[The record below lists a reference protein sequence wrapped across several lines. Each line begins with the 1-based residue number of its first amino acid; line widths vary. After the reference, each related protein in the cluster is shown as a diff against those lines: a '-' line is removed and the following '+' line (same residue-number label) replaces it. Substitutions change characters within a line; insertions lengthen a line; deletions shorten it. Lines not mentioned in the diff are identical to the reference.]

1 MIRTLL
7 LTLWCCSIFAA
18 EESLR
23 VRIPYEDRQGTPAIE
38 TEANIR
44 SEDRIQPLPESKKQT
59 ISAAY
64 PDHQKDYKW
73 VPGWILKGTGQLRVS
88 DASAVSDG
96 SLIAFLE
103 TTGKADGPQG
113 GRIVLLDVPRKRIC
127 GYFEIGRKLS
137 ALRLGNTL
145 THAVAW
151 AEEQKNLNQKAGFS
165 VLNLKTGTETA
176 FLPAEKPY
184 SFAVAGTRLFAAG
197 TAGKIQMYDLNGN
210 GNKEL
215 LSGPHPFLGVTPDGK
230 TVIAAADDAFYY
242 FDAVSGETLRKEPL
256 PSPLR
261 ICALTCM
268 TPDGNSFIFASAPDS
283 HGRHRVF
290 FRVNGKQKEAADD
303 STGKFV
309 WQERDS
315 LFFLMRIIKGRIYR
329 IDAET
334 LKPFSYC
341 EPKTVR
347 PGTLGTVRFLFTG
360 NEPGELIAMDTLGAV
375 YSLKSVGKRWR
386 KTMIVDAGTR

>member
-1 MIRTLL
+1 MIRVLL
-7 LTLWCCSIFAA
+7 LILCCCSLFAA
-18 EESLR
+18 EEALR
-23 VRIPYEDRQGTPAIE
+23 VRIPYEDRKAAPVIE
-38 TEANIR
+38 TETNIR
-44 SEDRIQPLPESKKQT
+44 SEDRIRQLPKSKTQT
-59 ISAAY
+59 LSAAY

-73 VPGWILKGTGQLRVS
+73 IPGWSLKGTGQLRVP

-113 GRIVLLDVPRKRIC
+113 GRVILLDVPRRRLC

-137 ALRLGNTL
+137 ALRLGSTL

-151 AEEQKNLNQKAGFS
+151 AEEQKSLNQKAGFS
-165 VLNLKTGTETA
+165 VLNLESGTETA
-176 FLPAEKPY
+176 FLPTEKPY
-184 SFAVAGTRLFAAG
+184 SFAVAGTKLFSADA
-197 TAGKIQMYDLNGN
+197 AGKIRMHDLNRDG
-210 GNKEL
+210 GREL
-215 LSGPHPFLGVTPDGK
+215 LSGPHPFLCVTPDGK

-242 FDAVSGETLRKEPL
+242 FDAGSGEVLRKEPL
-256 PSPLR
+256 PSPLG

-268 TPDGNSFIFASAPDS
+268 TPDGSSFIFASAPDPQ
-283 HGRHRVF
+283 GRHRVF
-290 FRVNGKQKEAADD
+290 FRVNGKQKEAAND
-303 STGKFV
+303 SAGKFV

-315 LFFLMRIIKGRIYR
+315 LFFLMRVIKGRIYR

-334 LKPFSYC
+334 LRPFSYC

-347 PGTLGTVRFLFTG
+347 PSTLGTVRFLFSG
-360 NEPGELIAMDTLGAV
+360 SEPGELIAMDTLGAV